1 MQLLR
6 NLGRRKLRTA
16 LTILGIT
23 IGIWALVVFGSMAN
37 KINALVA
44 GGSQFYD
51 GKVTVS
57 AKGAGMG
64 FGSPVD
70 IAAGDR
76 ISAVGGVDVVVT
88 GVSMLLADDAS
99 GMSMSM
105 PQMIRGEIAGADGG
119 RETFSMAYASGRALI
134 PEDEGSNVAVLGSDI
149 ARQHDTRVG
158 DTMTLRGESFEIVG
172 ILEPTLTAPDTTVI
186 VPLQAAQ
193 RLYVKTLPP
202 LVAANLDPARVATGF
217 TVYPLAGTDP
227 ETIAADI
234 RVAAPDLEPMTASD
248 FDSQIG
254 SATSILNSILVGIA
268 LISLAVG
275 GLSVINTMAMSVAE
289 RTREIGI
296 KRAIG
301 GGRFRIVRELVT
313 ESALIGFLG
322 GAIGLVLGA
331 ALVTVVNEAGRSS
344 GTVLFQLTTGTA
356 FTAIGFSTVLGA
368 VAGLI
373 PAMHA
378 ARLDPV
384 SALRYE

>member
-6 NLGRRKLRTA
+6 NLGRRKLRTS

-44 GGSQFYD
+44 GGSQFYE

-70 IAAGDR
+70 ISAADR
-76 ISAVGGVDVVVT
+76 ISSMGGVAVVVP

-105 PQMIRGEIAGADGG
+105 PQMIRGQLAGADQG
-119 RETFSMAYASGRALI
+119 RETFPMAYASGRALT
-134 PEDEGSNVAVLGSDI
+134 PADEGANVAVLGSDI
-149 ARQHDTRVG
+149 AREHDTRVG
-158 DTMTLRGESFEIVG
+158 DTMVLHGESFQVVG
-172 ILEPTLTAPDTTVI
+172 ILEPTLTAPDATVV
-186 VPLQAAQ
+186 VPLEAAQ
-193 RLYVKTLPP
+193 RLYVKSLPP
-202 LVAANLDPARVATGF
+202 LVAAKLDPATVATGF
-217 TVYPLAGTDP
+217 TVYPQPGTDP
-227 ETIAADI
+227 EAIATEI
-234 RVAAPDLEPMTASD
+234 RTTAPDLEPMTAKD
-248 FDSQIG
+248 FNSQIG

-301 GGRFRIVRELVT
+301 GGRLRIIRELVT

-331 ALVTVVNEAGRSS
+331 LLVTVVNEAGRSS

-356 FTAIGFSTVLGA
+356 LTAVGFSTVLGA
-368 VAGLI
+368 LAGLI

>member
-6 NLGRRKLRTA
+6 NLGRRKLRTS

-44 GGSQFYD
+44 GGSQFYE
-51 GKVTVS
+51 GKVTVT
-57 AKGAGMG
+57 AKGAAMS

-70 IAAGDR
+70 ISAGDR
-76 ISAVGGVDVVVT
+76 IASLDGVDIVVP
-88 GVSMLLADDAS
+88 GVSMLLADDGRS
-99 GMSMSM
+99 MSMSM
-105 PQMIRGEIAGADGG
+105 PQMIRGQVADADQG
-119 RETFSMAYASGRALI
+119 RETFPTTYASGRALT
-134 PEDEGSNVAVLGSDI
+134 PADEGSNVAVLGSDI
-149 ARQHDTRVG
+149 AREHDTKVG
-158 DTMTLRGESFEIVG
+158 DTMTLRGESFHVVG
-172 ILEPTLTAPDTTVI
+172 ILEPTLTAPDTTVV
-186 VPLQAAQ
+186 VPLKAAQ
-193 RLYVKTLPP
+193 RLFVTTLPT
-202 LVAANLDPARVATGF
+202 LVAANLDPATVATGF
-217 TVYPLAGTDP
+217 TVYPTAGADP
-227 ETIAADI
+227 ETIADEI
-234 RVAAPDLEPMTASD
+234 RASASDLEPTTAKD

-301 GGRFRIVRELVT
+301 GGRLRIVRELVT
-313 ESALIGFLG
+313 ESAMIGFLG
-322 GAIGLVLGA
+322 GATGLVLGA
-331 ALVTVVNEAGRSS
+331 ILVTLVNEAGRSS

-356 FTAIGFSTVLGA
+356 FTAVGFSTVLGA
-368 VAGLI
+368 LAGLI

-384 SALRYE
+384 TALRYE